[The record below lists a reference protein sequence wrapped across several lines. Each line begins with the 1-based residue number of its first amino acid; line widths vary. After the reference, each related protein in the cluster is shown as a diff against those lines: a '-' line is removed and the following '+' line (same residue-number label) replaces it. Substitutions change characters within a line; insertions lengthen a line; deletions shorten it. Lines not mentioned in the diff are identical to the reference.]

1 MQRRIN
7 QWDYSCFLVTQNIP
21 VDRVA
26 IADDNL
32 DEPFSLDTVVRGEG
46 RGTKKWLVRKLC
58 FLTSHN

>member
-7 QWDYSCFLVTQNIP
+7 QWDCSCFLVTQNILA
-21 VDRVA
+21 DRVA

-32 DEPFSLDTVVRGEG
+32 DEPFSLDTVGSGED
-46 RGTKKWLVRKLC
+46 RGTKKWLVRKQS